1 MYYADC
7 NGAVIVYDITNR
19 KSFYEAQKMVTEIR
33 ERVSKIKEILSS
45 FEILQ
50 HSKLLKDSKKKL
62 IILAG
67 NKADMIDNRMVSLN
81 EAQEYSHNYN
91 LIFTETSA
99 VSALNVEYCF
109 EVLGE

>member
-7 NGAVIVYDITNR
+7 DGAIIVYDITNR
-19 KSFYEAQKMVTEIR
+19 KSFYKAQKMVTEIR
-33 ERVSKIKEILSS
+33 ERVSKIKVILSS
-45 FEILQ
+45 FVILK
-50 HSKLLKDSKKKL
+50 HSKLLKDSMKKL
-62 IILAG
+62 IVLAG